1 MHFPAYSFVVKSTSF
16 NCAIVTSY
24 NQCLVTHHVTFM
36 FNLFNPPPQKLQKIY
51 KKFKVS
57 KKYSKKPKNPSKN
70 FFPLDWVPTKLMA
83 LFQYRNFNFGICS
96 DKDAFIKEVS
106 SSLPILSLFKNCFND
121 VSLAVREFSLAI
133 DFSSWWLTNQNWLS
147 LMLSSTWKI
156 ESHHFF

>member
-1 MHFPAYSFVVKSTSF
+1 MSLLCSTCSTRPRKNCKKSTKNSKF
-16 NCAIVTSY
+16 
-24 NQCLVTHHVTFM
+24 
-36 FNLFNPPPQKLQKIY
+36 QKNIQKNR
-51 KKFKVS
+51 
-57 KKYSKKPKNPSKN
+57 KNPSKN

-133 DFSSWWLTNQNWLS
+133 DFSS
-147 LMLSSTWKI
+147 
-156 ESHHFF
+156 